1 MWDVWVIMTAY
12 SLDDD
17 DDGGD
22 NDSGYDDD
30 DDVEVQPI
38 CGTFGSS

>member
-1 MWDVWVIMTAY
+1 MIAH

-17 DDGGD
+17 DDR
-22 NDSGYDDD
+22 DDD
-30 DDVEVQPI
+30 DDDDEVQPI

>member
-1 MWDVWVIMTAY
+1 MTEH

-17 DDGGD
+17 DDDRDG
-22 NDSGYDDD
+22 DD